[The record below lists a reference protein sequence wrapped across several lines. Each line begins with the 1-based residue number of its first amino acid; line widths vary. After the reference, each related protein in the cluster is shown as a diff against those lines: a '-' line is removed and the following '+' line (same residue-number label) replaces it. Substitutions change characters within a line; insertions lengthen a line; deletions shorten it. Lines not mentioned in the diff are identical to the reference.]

1 MRKRIALILW
11 ALIFTSGVL
20 NTAFVSA
27 SEAELLLRLDFEDE
41 ITGNNSIIRDPR
53 RLAGWGEA
61 RTMMARGGSAWSPE
75 HRVEGK
81 TGHAY
86 YFGGDEELR
95 YVQIPYSEELA
106 FGMDNFSIAFWLKT
120 ETAPGHIM
128 VRTTRAPYW
137 LIGIRDDGRL
147 QFLIRDGESS
157 VTNAV
162 RTREEVNDGRWNHVV
177 IAAQRDGSATLYV
190 NGHRDNSADISANNG
205 DLSKPAGIGVGG
217 FGHHENNYE
226 GLLGGLRLYRGL
238 LSHNEVIELYEEFD

>member
-1 MRKRIALILW
+1 MTKKIGLILW
-11 ALIFTSGVL
+11 MFFFLVGIL
-20 NTAFVSA
+20 NTAWVLA
-27 SEAELLLRLDFEDE
+27 SDVELLLRLDFDDE
-41 ITGNNSIIRDPR
+41 ITGNNSVLRDPR

-61 RTMMARGGSAWSPE
+61 RTRMARRGREWAAE

-86 YFGGDEELR
+86 YFGGDAELR

-106 FGMDNFSIAFWLKT
+106 FGADDFSISFWLKT

-137 LIGIRDDGRL
+137 MVGIREDGRL
-147 QFLIRDGESS
+147 QFLIRDGEST

-162 RTREEVNDGRWNHVV
+162 RTREAVSDGRWHHIV

-190 NGHRDNSADISANNG
+190 NGYRDNSADISANSG

-226 GLLGGLRLYRGL
+226 GKLGALRLYRGVI
-238 LSHNEVIELYEEFD
+238 SHEKVIELYEEFD